1 MEPESTSFNP
11 RTWLKPQDGGAAPDA
26 GEPGTGASAA
36 TDNETTSFNP
46 RTWIGAAADGSA
58 GDSPPA
64 DAPAP
69 AGGRKAM
76 LWASGGLAGAAALA
90 AVSLLTPW
98 GASGSKSAA
107 DTDAAA
113 AAQATKVS
121 AAPAYETMIFQ
132 AADMA
137 QLGANLEGMG
147 IAPGDA
153 LIAAREVVA
162 ALGTIEP
169 MTVTVELDKSG
180 GAPAIHALNAEL
192 ANGATVRMVREKNG
206 TYAQQTVVETA
217 RTRIREAS
225 GVYNHNT
232 FYASAVEAGVPNGLV
247 SDFTAAF
254 AFDIDW
260 AQIRLGDTF
269 KAVWEEKVTA
279 SGREV
284 EPPRLIA
291 VEFETGGVKR
301 SFFAYTPSAET
312 VPRWFDEGGQ
322 GNARSL
328 MRTPVDGARITS
340 KFGPRMH
347 PIYKTAKNHNGVD
360 FAAPTGTPIFA
371 AGKGTIIFAAMAGG
385 AGNLVKVDHG
395 DGLETRYM
403 HLDAFASGMTQGT
416 PVTQG
421 QVIGYVGTTGGST
434 GPHLHFEIRVNEA
447 YVDPLSFENTVTE
460 ALSGEE
466 LRMYV
471 AQRKSTFA
479 EIAQQKK
486 PAAAKAGA
494 AAPKAAR

>member
-1 MEPESTSFNP
+1 MEPESTSFDP
-11 RTWLKPQDGGAAPDA
+11 KTWLKPQDGGPAPQPDQPAA
-26 GEPGTGASAA
+26 EPEG
-36 TDNETTSFNP
+36 TSFNP
-46 RTWIGAAADGSA
+46 RTWIDSPEGAPPPGGA
-58 GDSPPA
+58 GDAAPPA
-64 DAPAP
+64 DSGGG
-69 AGGRKAM
+69 AGGGRRKAV
-76 LWASGGLAGAAALA
+76 LWAGGGLAGVAAVAAL
-90 AVSLLTPW
+90 SLLGPW
-98 GASGSKSAA
+98 GASGGDNGAA
-107 DTDAAA
+107 NEAAA
-113 AAQATKVS
+113 ARVTKAA

-132 AADMA
+132 AADMT
-137 QLGANLEGMG
+137 QLAANLEGMG

-169 MTVTVELDKSG
+169 MTVTVELDKAG

-192 ANGATVRMVREKNG
+192 ANGAAVRLERAKNG
-206 TYAQQTVVETA
+206 TYTQQTVVETA
-217 RTRIREAS
+217 QTRIREAS

-254 AFDIDW
+254 AFDVDW
-260 AQIRLGDTF
+260 AQIRLGDKF
-269 KAVWEEKVTA
+269 RAVWEETVSA

-301 SFFAYTPSAET
+301 SFFAYTPSAEN
-312 VPRWFDEGGQ
+312 VPRWFDERGQ

-340 KFGPRMH
+340 KFGPRVH
-347 PIYKTAKNHNGVD
+347 PIYNTPKNHNGVD
-360 FAAPTGTPIFA
+360 FAAPTGTPIYA

-385 AGNLVKVDHG
+385 AGNLIKLDHG

-403 HLDAFASGMTQGT
+403 HLHEFAPGIAPGT

-421 QVIGYVGTTGGST
+421 QLIGLVGTTGGST

-466 LRMYV
+466 LRMYA

-479 EIAQQKK
+479 EIAQQSK
-486 PAAAKAGA
+486 PAAAGTGAGA
-494 AAPKAAR
+494 AKAAR